1 MALIRQAKAL
11 RQEVKI
17 LSTLD
22 HPNII
27 KYLGTEFKEGALRI
41 FLELA
46 TDGTVKDALNEFGPT
61 EARVVLQVVMID

>member
-1 MALIRQAKAL
+1 MTTKHSVTMHTYQAKAL

-46 TDGTVKDALNEFGPT
+46 TDGTVKDALNEFG
-61 EARVVLQVVMID
+61 E